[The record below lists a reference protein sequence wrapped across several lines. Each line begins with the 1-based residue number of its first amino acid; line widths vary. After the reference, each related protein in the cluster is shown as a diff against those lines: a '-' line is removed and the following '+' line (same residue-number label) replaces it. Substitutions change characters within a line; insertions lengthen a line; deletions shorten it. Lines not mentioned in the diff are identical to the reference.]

1 MAGLQLQE
9 KYTMHK
15 YTSMYLEQL
24 NSLNYFFER
33 IPNFF
38 GLRDFEPFEVH
49 QKIHQSLLW
58 LLPFFV
64 NSPFVSFLVG
74 YDHERW

>member
-49 QKIHQSLLW
+49 QKIHQSLL
-58 LLPFFV
+58 
-64 NSPFVSFLVG
+64 
-74 YDHERW
+74 